1 MITDHIRNLS
11 KGTAMEK
18 LTKLVNK
25 NFRDYSNYIRISNKL
40 ATYSDGD
47 FLIEQRKVSNTPGLY
62 NAQLEKVEVK
72 IDYPKVAS
80 FKPKTKPVQIKSQ
93 NLLDSIK
100 YVTSPGEHRIGVNQN
115 GEVYLTEDS
124 DPKKEGYL
132 FFSFDNLQRAMR
144 GFSSDELKKAEVFL
158 YPSAKYMNLTIQFGD
173 YKVYFPIWKKPI
185 YMALF

>member
-1 MITDHIRNLS
+1 
-11 KGTAMEK
+11 MEK
-18 LTKLVNK
+18 LTKMVNENTQK
-25 NFRDYSNYIRISNKL
+25 YSQYIRVSKKV
-40 ATYSDGD
+40 ATYSDGH
-47 FLIEQRKVSNTPGLY
+47 FLIEQRKVSNSAGFY
-62 NAQLEKVEVK
+62 NVKLEKVEDN
-72 IDYPKVAS
+72 IDYPKVSS
-80 FKPKTKPVQIKSQ
+80 FKPKTKPVEIKSQ

-158 YPSAKYMNLTIQFGD
+158 YPSAKYMNLTIRFGD